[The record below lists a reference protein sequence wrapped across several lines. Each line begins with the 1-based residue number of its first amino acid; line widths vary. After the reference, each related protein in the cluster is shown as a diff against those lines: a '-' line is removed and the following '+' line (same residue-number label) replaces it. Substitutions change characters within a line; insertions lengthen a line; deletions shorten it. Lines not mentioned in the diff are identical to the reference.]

1 MGLRHFI
8 KRPLTTGPNNHRPNF
23 NFSFIFDIIISTSGL
38 TGIIY
43 LLYDKK

>member
-8 KRPLTTGPNNHRPNF
+8 KRPLTTGPNNHRP

-43 LLYDKK
+43 LLYDKNK